1 MPVGSSS
8 SAQAGGSAMW
18 AQLQQQL
25 ASRSAD
31 QAEQR
36 ASALRAKARA
46 AQSVADQAQENAR
59 SLKVESDQA
68 QGQASEARRSVAG
81 LSSLGQVQAQLSN
94 LSEQIGKVLQS
105 DVSGGDTTAVLAPVV
120 NTLGQETGTL
130 VNVTA

>member
-1 MPVGSSS
+1 MPIGSSS
-8 SAQAGGSAMW
+8 SAQAGGSALW

-36 ASALRAKARA
+36 ASALREKARA
-46 AQSVADQAQENAR
+46 AQSVADQAQQNPR

-68 QGQASEARRSVAG
+68 QGQASEARRGVAG
-81 LSSLGQVQAQLSN
+81 MSSLGKVEAQLSD
-94 LSEQIGKVLQS
+94 LRVQIGQILQPE
-105 DVSGGDTTAVLAPVV
+105 VVATAASSAPVV
-120 NTLGQETGTL
+120 NAFGQETGTL

>member
-8 SAQAGGSAMW
+8 SAQAGGGVLW

-25 ASRSAD
+25 ASRNAD

-36 ASALRAKARA
+36 ASALRARARE

-59 SLKVESDQA
+59 SLKTESDQA
-68 QGQASEARRSVAG
+68 QGQASEARRGVVQMNA
-81 LSSLGQVQAQLSN
+81 LDKVQAQLSD
-94 LSEQIGKVLQS
+94 LRGQIGKVLQS
-105 DVSGGDTTAVLAPVV
+105 DFSQADAAATLVPVV
-120 NTLGQETGTL
+120 NAFGQETGTL

>member
-8 SAQAGGSAMW
+8 SSQAGGGVLW

-36 ASALRAKARA
+36 ASALRARASA
-46 AQSVADQAQENAR
+46 AQAVADQAQENAR
-59 SLKVESDQA
+59 SLKAESDQA
-68 QGQASEARRSVAG
+68 QGQAGEARRGVLQMNSIG
-81 LSSLGQVQAQLSN
+81 KVQTQLSD
-94 LSEQIGKVLQS
+94 LREQIGKVLQP
-105 DVSGGDTTAVLAPVV
+105 DVSPADTAVTLAPVV
-120 NTLGQETGTL
+120 NAFGQETGTL

>member
-8 SAQAGGSAMW
+8 SAQAGGGVLW

-36 ASALRAKARA
+36 ASALRARASA
-46 AQSVADQAQENAR
+46 AQAVADQAQENAR
-59 SLKVESDQA
+59 SLKAESDQA
-68 QGQASEARRSVAG
+68 QGQAGEARRGV
-81 LSSLGQVQAQLSN
+81 LQMNSLGKVQTQLSD
-94 LSEQIGKVLQS
+94 LREQIGKVLQP
-105 DVSGGDTTAVLAPVV
+105 DVSPAETTVTLAPVV
-120 NTLGQETGTL
+120 NAFGQETGTL

>member
-1 MPVGSSS
+1 MPIGSSS
-8 SAQAGGSAMW
+8 SAQAGGSALW

-36 ASALRAKARA
+36 ASALREKARA
-46 AQSVADQAQENAR
+46 AQSVADQAQQNAR

-68 QGQASEARRSVAG
+68 QGQASEARRGVAG
-81 LSSLGQVQAQLSN
+81 MSSLGKVEAQLSD
-94 LSEQIGKVLQS
+94 LRVQIGQILQPE
-105 DVSGGDTTAVLAPVV
+105 VVATAASSAPVV
-120 NTLGQETGTL
+120 NAFGQETGTL

>member
-1 MPVGSSS
+1 MPLGSSS
-8 SAQAGGSAMW
+8 SAQAGGGVLW

-25 ASRSAD
+25 ASRNAD

-36 ASALRAKARA
+36 ASALRARARA

-81 LSSLGQVQAQLSN
+81 VSSLGQVQAQLSN

-105 DVSGGDTTAVLAPVV
+105 DISGGSTTSELTPVV
-120 NTLGQETGTL
+120 NAFGQETGTL